1 MIQWFKKHPEFLQ
14 RESRELSNNSNYRER
29 HQCRDQLFISYGDI
43 IVRLDKAYRYPI
55 LIVYTDATP
64 YRLPLVFPIKNN
76 LEIEV
81 IDQLAKLR
89 IVDAYTEIK
98 PHIRFYYDL
107 RHQNSSGV
115 LCILEEE
122 NLDYGSTYYS
132 IASILARVRDWFAGH
147 ITGKYPPDSEELDYS
162 SHFNFISKEI
172 KIIYPE
178 YFVDHELIEGDCY
191 FSLFRIVPRR
201 DLNSTII
208 VYYGVFIDGINKN
221 GIIDQGIINLDFSFP
236 HEKIK
241 TSLDVV
247 TNPEIINQLVN
258 EGRILK
264 AQWFFI
270 GKEPTPFHEFKQLI
284 KIIGNDNYETG
295 IERIINR
302 CSDTLKELPKE
313 ILFGLIF
320 PNRKGIKEFYL
331 FTIYRSLTPPPIIIN
346 ISPSE
351 KMQSILEG
359 YDKIDIIE
367 GEKISELSY
376 HQRNSSRAKFDILKK
391 VSISILGV
399 GAIGSEIADC
409 LAKAGIGRICLF
421 DEQHI
426 RAHNSV
432 RHLAGLEYLDQLK
445 VSAVSEIL
453 YSHNPFIKVQVNKF
467 NLFDLDASEH
477 MQDDTISISSV
488 ADDNVEGFINQQLVT
503 SNKTAFYVRALRG
516 GKVARIFRVIPG
528 EDACFNCLSLYR
540 KEKKNFIEI
549 PDDLNYPTLKNE
561 CNNPIRPASASD
573 LKLIASLTTRL
584 LLDYLQTND
593 KASNSW
599 IWSSEIIQNT
609 IINEPFKLYQQH
621 IPPHPDCAYCHH
633 DEKISV
639 FFNNSTLNNIK
650 DIIRN
655 SLNVETGGVLA
666 GYRDGKGN
674 IFITD
679 ASGPGPKAVQSGSRF
694 EKDITFCQHF
704 LDELYI
710 QTNNRIV
717 YVGEWHLH
725 LSSNNNPSG
734 TDLRSLSEISSQKEY
749 LTEKPIMIIFSKDA
763 TPSCT
768 VHPFSKLYYNATLNF
783 FT

>member
-1 MIQWFKKHPEFLQ
+1 M
-14 RESRELSNNSNYRER
+14 
-29 HQCRDQLFISYGDI
+29 
-43 IVRLDKAYRYPI
+43 
-55 LIVYTDATP
+55 
-64 YRLPLVFPIKNN
+64 
-76 LEIEV
+76 
-81 IDQLAKLR
+81 
-89 IVDAYTEIK
+89 
-98 PHIRFYYDL
+98 
-107 RHQNSSGV
+107 
-115 LCILEEE
+115 
-122 NLDYGSTYYS
+122 
-132 IASILARVRDWFAGH
+132 
-147 ITGKYPPDSEELDYS
+147 
-162 SHFNFISKEI
+162 
-172 KIIYPE
+172 
-178 YFVDHELIEGDCY
+178 
-191 FSLFRIVPRR
+191 
-201 DLNSTII
+201 
-208 VYYGVFIDGINKN
+208 
-221 GIIDQGIINLDFSFP
+221 DFSFP

-247 TNPEIINQLVN
+247 TNPEIINQLVK

-313 ILFGLIF
+313 ILLGLIF
-320 PNRKGIKEFYL
+320 SNRKGIKEFHL
-331 FTIYRSLTPPPIIIN
+331 FTIYRSSTPPPIILN
-346 ISPSE
+346 TSPPE

-359 YDKIDIIE
+359 YDRIDIIE

-376 HQRNSSRAKFDILKK
+376 HQRNSSRAKFDILRK

-421 DEQHI
+421 DEQNI

-477 MQDDTISISSV
+477 LQDDTISISSV

-540 KEKKNFIEI
+540 KEKKKFIEI

-573 LKLIASLTTRL
+573 LKLTASLTTRL
-584 LLDYLQTND
+584 LIDYLQTND
-593 KASNSW
+593 KTSNSW

-621 IPPHPDCAYCHH
+621 IPPHPDCTYCHH

-639 FFNNSTLNNIK
+639 FFNSSTLNIIK
-650 DIIRN
+650 DLIKN

-666 GYRDGKGN
+666 GYRDGKEN

-717 YVGEWHLH
+717 YVGEWHSH
-725 LSSNNNPSG
+725 LSNNNNPSG

-763 TPSCT
+763 IPSCT
-768 VHPFSKLYYNATLNF
+768 VHPFGKLYYKATLNF